1 MARYLITSALPYING
16 MKHLANLVGS
26 LLPADIYARF
36 LRAEGEE
43 VLFICATDDHGTP
56 AEIAAQE
63 QGLDV
68 REYCRVQHER
78 QYEVYR
84 CFGLSFDHFG
94 RTSSPQ
100 NRELTQYFY
109 RKLDE
114 HGLIEERQVEQIYSA
129 RDRRFL
135 PDRYVIGTCPVCGY
149 EGARGDQCE
158 KCTTLLDPASLI
170 HPRSAL
176 SGSADLQLRPT
187 KHLFFK
193 LEPLAGKLRQWVESH
208 PEWPLLTR
216 SIALKW
222 LDEGV
227 RARGI
232 TRDLTWGVPVPR
244 AGFEDKVFYVW
255 FDALIGY
262 IAATKEWSDLQPG
275 ERDWRSWWY
284 DASDVQYVQFLAKDN
299 VPFHTIFFP
308 ATILGT
314 GEPWTL
320 ASYIKAFNWLTYY
333 GGKFS
338 TSQRRGVFMDQ
349 ALEHFPADVWRYYL
363 IAQAPESDDADFTWE
378 HFAATVNKD
387 LANTFGNFVHRT
399 LVLTAKHFGHR
410 IPAGGAPGPAERQLQ
425 DECRRVLTAY
435 RTYLGALEFRKA
447 AAALRELWTL
457 GNVYLDRQAPWSLV
471 KEDPNAAALVLRTAV
486 NLIRLDAL
494 ASEPIL
500 PFTAH
505 ALCDALR
512 LAPEERTIGRG
523 GYPGLADQLDL
534 LEAGRPFDIPGPLF
548 QRVDETTVAELRER

>member
-1 MARYLITSALPYING
+1 M
-16 MKHLANLVGS
+16 
-26 LLPADIYARF
+26 
-36 LRAEGEE
+36 
-43 VLFICATDDHGTP
+43 
-56 AEIAAQE
+56 
-63 QGLDV
+63 
-68 REYCRVQHER
+68 
-78 QYEVYR
+78 
-84 CFGLSFDHFG
+84 
-94 RTSSPQ
+94 
-100 NRELTQYFY
+100 
-109 RKLDE
+109 
-114 HGLIEERQVEQIYSA
+114 
-129 RDRRFL
+129 
-135 PDRYVIGTCPVCGY
+135 
-149 EGARGDQCE
+149 
-158 KCTTLLDPASLI
+158 LLDPASLI

-232 TRDLTWGVPVPR
+232 TRDLSWGVPVPR

-255 FDALIGY
+255 FDAPIGY

-447 AAALRELWTL
+447 AAALRA
-457 GNVYLDRQAPWSLV
+457 LD
-471 KEDPNAAALVLRTAV
+471 
-486 NLIRLDAL
+486 
-494 ASEPIL
+494 
-500 PFTAH
+500 
-505 ALCDALR
+505 
-512 LAPEERTIGRG
+512 
-523 GYPGLADQLDL
+523 
-534 LEAGRPFDIPGPLF
+534 
-548 QRVDETTVAELRER
+548 